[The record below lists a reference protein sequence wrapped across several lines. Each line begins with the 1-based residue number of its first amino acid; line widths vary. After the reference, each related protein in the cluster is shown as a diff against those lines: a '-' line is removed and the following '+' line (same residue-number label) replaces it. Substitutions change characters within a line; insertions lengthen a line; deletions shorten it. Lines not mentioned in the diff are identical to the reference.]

1 MKTTIQ
7 KTTNEAIKH
16 GLLECKTRSFTMCLT
31 AFYNSAGIRCNFNQ
45 QNIKFKTI
53 KIKTTKI
60 MDTRT
65 TIINEHEN
73 KPSMAR
79 YIWRIFQYSAIPLS
93 WGICFAS
100 VRTLSNGTEFH
111 VQGFKM
117 TGYVRV
123 EYDEGSDTFTITLT
137 PDDNKEN
144 RKIIENVYLDNLIS
158 VIDENVEYCEN
169 YETRVRQWLKKQAV

>member
-1 MKTTIQ
+1 MKNQPTIQ
-7 KTTNEAIKH
+7 KAVNEALKH
-16 GLLECKTRSFTMCLT
+16 GLLESKTWSFTSRLT
-31 AFYNSAGIRCNFNQ
+31 VFYNSAGIQCNFNQ
-45 QNIKFKTI
+45 QKNQIQTI
-53 KIKTTKI
+53 KNKTTKI
-60 MDTRT
+60 MKT
-65 TIINEHEN
+65 TEN
-73 KPSMAR
+73 KLSMAR
-79 YIWRIFQYSAIPLS
+79 YIWRVFQHSVIPLS

-144 RKIIENVYLDNLIS
+144 RRIIENVYLDNLIS

-169 YETRVRQWLKKQAV
+169 YETKVRQWLKKQAV

>member
-1 MKTTIQ
+1 MKNQPTIQ
-7 KTTNEAIKH
+7 KAVNEALKH
-16 GLLECKTRSFTMCLT
+16 GLLECKTRSFTMRLT
-31 AFYNSAGIRCNFNQ
+31 VYWNLVDIQCNLNQ
-45 QNIKFKTI
+45 QNIKFKT
-53 KIKTTKI
+53 TKI
-60 MDTRT
+60 MNT
-65 TIINEHEN
+65 TEN
-73 KPSMAR
+73 NTSMAR

-117 TGYVRV
+117 TGYVKV
-123 EYDEGSDTFTITLT
+123 EYDEGPDTFTITLT

>member
-1 MKTTIQ
+1 MRLTVYLNLVDIQ
-7 KTTNEAIKH
+7 RN
-16 GLLECKTRSFTMCLT
+16 
-31 AFYNSAGIRCNFNQ
+31 FYQ
-45 QNIKFKTI
+45 QNIKFKTT
-53 KIKTTKI
+53 KNKTTKI
-60 MDTRT
+60 MNT
-65 TIINEHEN
+65 TEN
-73 KPSMAR
+73 NTSMAR
-79 YIWRIFQYSAIPLS
+79 YIWRIFQHSTIPLS

-117 TGYVRV
+117 TGYVKV
-123 EYDEGSDTFTITLT
+123 EYDEGPDTFTITLT

-169 YETRVRQWLKKQAV
+169 YETKVRQWLRKQAV

>member
-1 MKTTIQ
+1 MKNQPTIQ
-7 KTTNEAIKH
+7 KVVNEALKH
-16 GLLECKTRSFTMCLT
+16 GLLECKTRPFTIRLT
-31 AFYNSAGIRCNFNQ
+31 VFYNSAGIRCNFNQ
-45 QNIKFKTI
+45 QYIKFKTT
-53 KIKTTKI
+53 KNKTTKI
-60 MDTRT
+60 MDTT
-65 TIINEHEN
+65 GN

-79 YIWRIFQYSAIPLS
+79 YIWRIFQHSAIPLS

-123 EYDEGSDTFTITLT
+123 EYDEGSDTFTVTLT
-137 PDDNKEN
+137 PDDNLKN
-144 RKIIENVYLDNLIS
+144 RITIKNVYLDNLIS

-169 YETRVRQWLKKQAV
+169 YETKVRQWLRKQAV

>member
-7 KTTNEAIKH
+7 KTANEALIH
-16 GLLECKTRSFTMCLT
+16 GLLECKTRSFTIRLT
-31 AFYNSAGIRCNFNQ
+31 VFYNSDGFQCNFNQ

-79 YIWRIFQYSAIPLS
+79 YIWRVFQHSVIPLS

-100 VRTLSNGTEFH
+100 VRTFSNGTEFH
-111 VQGFKM
+111 IQGFKM
-117 TGYVRV
+117 TGYVKV
-123 EYDEGSDTFTITLT
+123 EYDEGPDTFTITLT
-137 PDDNKEN
+137 PDDNLKN
-144 RKIIENVYLDNLIS
+144 RITIKNVYLDNLIS

-169 YETRVRQWLKKQAV
+169 YETKVRQWLRKQAV

>member
-1 MKTTIQ
+1 MRLTVYWNLVDIQ
-7 KTTNEAIKH
+7 
-16 GLLECKTRSFTMCLT
+16 
-31 AFYNSAGIRCNFNQ
+31 CNLNQ
-45 QNIKFKTI
+45 QNIKFKT
-53 KIKTTKI
+53 TKNEI
-60 MDTRT
+60 T
-65 TIINEHEN
+65 TIMETTGNST
-73 KPSMAR
+73 SMAR
-79 YIWRIFQYSAIPLS
+79 YIWRVFQHSAIPLS

-169 YETRVRQWLKKQAV
+169 YETRVRQWLRKQAV

>member
-1 MKTTIQ
+1 MLNQ
-7 KTTNEAIKH
+7 KTANEALIH
-16 GLLECKTRSFTMCLT
+16 GLLECKTRSFTMRLT
-31 AFYNSAGIRCNFNQ
+31 VYLNLVDIQRNFYQ
-45 QNIKFKTI
+45 QNIKFKTT
-53 KIKTTKI
+53 KNKTTKI
-60 MDTRT
+60 MNT
-65 TIINEHEN
+65 TEN
-73 KPSMAR
+73 NTSMAR
-79 YIWRIFQYSAIPLS
+79 YIWRIFQHSTIPLS

-123 EYDEGSDTFTITLT
+123 EYDEGSDTFTVTLT

-169 YETRVRQWLKKQAV
+169 YETKVRQWLRKQAV

>member
-1 MKTTIQ
+1 MSNQ
-7 KTTNEAIKH
+7 KTANEALIH
-16 GLLECKTRSFTMCLT
+16 GLLECKTRSFTMRLT
-31 AFYNSAGIRCNFNQ
+31 VYLNLVDIQRNFYQ
-45 QNIKFKTI
+45 QNIKFKTT
-53 KIKTTKI
+53 KNKTTKI
-60 MDTRT
+60 MNT
-65 TIINEHEN
+65 TEN
-73 KPSMAR
+73 NTSMAR
-79 YIWRIFQYSAIPLS
+79 YIWRIFQHSTIPLS

-123 EYDEGSDTFTITLT
+123 EYDEGSDTFTVTLT
-137 PDDNKEN
+137 SDDNKEN

-169 YETRVRQWLKKQAV
+169 YETKVRQWLRKQAV

>member
-7 KTTNEAIKH
+7 KTANEALIH
-16 GLLECKTRSFTMCLT
+16 GLLECKTRSFTIRLT
-31 AFYNSAGIRCNFNQ
+31 VFYNSDGFQCNFNQ
-45 QNIKFKTI
+45 QNIKFKT
-53 KIKTTKI
+53 TKNEI
-60 MDTRT
+60 T
-65 TIINEHEN
+65 TIMETTEN
-73 KPSMAR
+73 KLSMAR
-79 YIWRIFQYSAIPLS
+79 YIWRIFQHSTIPLS

-117 TGYVRV
+117 TGYVKI

-137 PDDNKEN
+137 PDENQGNK
-144 RKIIENVYLDNLIS
+144 KIIENVYLDNLIS

-169 YETRVRQWLKKQAV
+169 YETKVRQWLRKQAV